1 MPSIIH
7 RYLNRELFQHWL
19 AITLVLWLV
28 LVVTRFSLYLG
39 QAATGKLP
47 ADVVLTLLALK
58 SVAFLTFLLPLSLYL
73 ALLLVLGLWNQDR
86 ESLALSASGFSPS
99 SLLRA
104 IAWPVFLVVLLVS
117 YLALLVVPKTAQ
129 MGYAV
134 RAGASQAMQQSALV
148 AGEFVPLNGGKLLMF
163 ADRVATDGHT
173 LEDIFVLADAGDQQA
188 VLSAARAI
196 QRTDEASGAQHLV
209 LLDGMRYDGEPG
221 QLDYRVLSFQEYA
234 INMTTPATMTEL
246 KRDAVPT
253 RELLNSDDPGALAE
267 LQQRLSRP
275 LSVIVLVVLA
285 TGLGRYRPNRGK
297 YTSLFTGILIFIV
310 YFNLLATARIWVDKQ
325 QLPVWPGLG
334 WVHLLFMLL
343 AVWLLWRRVRR

>member
-1 MPSIIH
+1 MSSIVR
-7 RYLNRELFQHWL
+7 RYLNRELLQHWL

-58 SVAFLTFLLPLSLYL
+58 SVAFLSFLLPLSLYL
-73 ALLLVLGLWNQDR
+73 ALLLVLGRWNQDR
-86 ESLALSASGFSPS
+86 ESLALSASGFAPS
-99 SLLRA
+99 GLLRA
-104 IAWPVFLVVLLVS
+104 IAWPVFLVVMLML
-117 YLALLVVPKTAQ
+117 YLALLVAPKTAQ

-148 AGEFVPLNGGKLLMF
+148 AGEFVPLSGGKLLMF
-163 ADRVATDGHT
+163 AERIAADGRT
-173 LEDIFVLADAGDQQA
+173 LEDVFILADAGDQPS

-196 QRTDEASGAQHLV
+196 QRTDEASGSQHLV
-209 LLDGMRYDGEPG
+209 LMDGARYDGEPG
-221 QLDYRVLSFQEYA
+221 QLDYRVLTFQEYA
-234 INMTTPATMTEL
+234 INMTTPVATTEL
-246 KRDAVPT
+246 KRDAIAT
-253 RELLNSDDPGALAE
+253 RALLDSGDPGALAE

-285 TGLGRYRPNRGK
+285 AGLGRYRPNRGK
-297 YTSLFTGILIFIV
+297 YTSLFAGILIFII